1 MSSNPL
7 HDSGYDVEGRYFHE
21 AEQEKLKTIRDAR
34 DANRKAL
41 EKEIHWMKCPKCGGQ
56 MEEVV
61 FEGIMI
67 DKCRDCKGIYFDQG
81 ELEVLMGHRES
92 DSFLGKL
99 IGFLKH

>member
-1 MSSNPL
+1 MSNSLGN
-7 HDSGYDVEGRYFHE
+7 SGYDLEDKYFHNSE
-21 AEQEKLKTIRDAR
+21 KEKLKTVREAR
-34 DANRKAL
+34 EATKKAL
-41 EKEIHWMKCPKCGGQ
+41 AKEIHWMRCPKCGGQ
-56 MEEVV
+56 MEETSL
-61 FEGIMI
+61 EGIMI